1 MRHTFMSPVAEQST
15 EESPATSVMTKS
27 TIKADTALSPSHIP
41 VARLKR
47 LDSLSTTSSP
57 GSPSLRRSNTLDSP
71 RSSPQGRMPLSP
83 SHGISSNLNR
93 STNSRNIASLVSAG
107 SPAQSKY
114 LPTHRNM
121 GTSTPLRPAALRKG
135 SDASSVYAAKRQ
147 EISSKTANLVA
158 RLQGISA
165 AHKTVVRKT
174 SGSFQRVAHGVASAI
189 SHGNHRL
196 HRSVSQ
202 QSDQT
207 EQRTGHAVPGVVQG
221 DISTVSTNSP
231 GSWVMIKDQ
240 HQGDISHRDGG
251 KNHGFKASVLPPDDN
266 SPTLKPHSVLRS
278 GKTLPARPGI
288 PSPLNQS
295 MSSSHSRRNLA
306 IPNRSVRLASNVS
319 TATAASSSTSDSN
332 RPVTPVGE
340 ARVPVYHRPSSS
352 MSQRESDHGEW
363 AGDDMQSSTAT
374 VTLEKPLSARTVRPQ
389 GAMYERPRSRQDD
402 HRLGSRQTRAPGK
415 LQPIAPPPSRHPG
428 VTTRSSR
435 RIEPPA
441 QQARKESQD
450 LPPRTSSVRTQPRI
464 SSRQVPAQQKP
475 VAVAGGSGIP
485 RRSVSGRRP
494 LSMSVAQQEVPP
506 LPEGALAHV
515 EAGRKAVG
523 IGMGL
528 PSSPRKTGMM

>member
-1 MRHTFMSPVAEQST
+1 
-15 EESPATSVMTKS
+15 
-27 TIKADTALSPSHIP
+27 
-41 VARLKR
+41 
-47 LDSLSTTSSP
+47 
-57 GSPSLRRSNTLDSP
+57 
-71 RSSPQGRMPLSP
+71 
-83 SHGISSNLNR
+83 
-93 STNSRNIASLVSAG
+93 
-107 SPAQSKY
+107 
-114 LPTHRNM
+114 
-121 GTSTPLRPAALRKG
+121 
-135 SDASSVYAAKRQ
+135 
-147 EISSKTANLVA
+147 
-158 RLQGISA
+158 
-165 AHKTVVRKT
+165 
-174 SGSFQRVAHGVASAI
+174 
-189 SHGNHRL
+189 
-196 HRSVSQ
+196 
-202 QSDQT
+202 
-207 EQRTGHAVPGVVQG
+207 
-221 DISTVSTNSP
+221 
-231 GSWVMIKDQ
+231 MIKDQ

-251 KNHGFKASVLPPDDN
+251 KNHGFKASVLSPDDN
-266 SPTLKPHSVLRS
+266 STLKPHSVLRS

-374 VTLEKPLSARTVRPQ
+374 VTLEKPLSARAVRPQ

-450 LPPRTSSVRTQPRI
+450 LPPRTSSVRTQPRT

-494 LSMSVAQQEVPP
+494 LSLSVAQQEVPP